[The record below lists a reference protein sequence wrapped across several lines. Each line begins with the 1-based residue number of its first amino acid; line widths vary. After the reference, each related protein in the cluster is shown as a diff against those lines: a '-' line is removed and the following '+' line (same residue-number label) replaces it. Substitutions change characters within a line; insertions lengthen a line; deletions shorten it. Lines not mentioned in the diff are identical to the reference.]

1 MFKPKEVV
9 PSKPI
14 LKKETNMKKER
25 HNLLLIFFGSQFG
38 VFDIAQMKW

>member
-14 LKKETNMKKER
+14 LKKEASTKKER
-25 HNLLLIFFGSQFG
+25 KNLLLIFFGTQFG
-38 VFDIAQMKW
+38 VFDIAQKNW